1 MSNMEYYLNSGL
13 YNAEDFQDKFVLEY
27 LDENTKTV
35 LKVYKTKRNLAK
47 AIVRIGGQ
55 LELHGVRARTVKGVR
70 IVQLIPDGVAHTPGY
85 QEARS
90 CESYGYTRNAVWYH
104 GKFAERVDTTP
115 MDECKDL
122 TDEALTL
129 IASDVGRR
137 YGFTKVEASF
147 SAFKDFRVRW
157 VRTFEWMN
165 LEVTDYLK
173 RGGMEAIEAV
183 FTSIFE
189 KIQGAP
195 NIGYP
200 EPAKEYFRT
209 IRHNPNLTSEYIS
222 RNNLELKD
230 SGAVKLAMEK
240 AGVTGYTETWYT
252 PKGSM
257 NKEYNPIVSPIM
269 GIVALPKGRKVNI
282 DELAANLAY
291 SEKKLF
297 GA

>member
-1 MSNMEYYLNSGL
+1 MSDMEYYLNSGL

-85 QEARS
+85 QEAHASR
-90 CESYGYTRNAVWYH
+90 SYGYGRTAVWYH

-115 MDECKDL
+115 MDGCKDL
-122 TDEALTL
+122 TDEALTR

-137 YGFTKVEASF
+137 YGFAKVEASF
-147 SAFKDFRVRW
+147 IAFEVFKVRW
-157 VRTFEWMN
+157 TRTFEWMN
-165 LEVTDYLK
+165 LEVTDYLRK
-173 RGGMEAIEAV
+173 GGIEAIESV
-183 FTSIFE
+183 LTCIFE
-189 KIQGAP
+189 KIQGASSFD
-195 NIGYP
+195 YS
-200 EPAKEYFRT
+200 EPAKEYFKT
-209 IRHNPNLTSEYIS
+209 IRHNQDLTSEYIS
-222 RNNLELKD
+222 RNHLELKD
-230 SGAVKLAMEK
+230 SGTVKLAMEK

-252 PKGSM
+252 PKGSK
-257 NKEYNPIVSPIM
+257 NKEYDPIVSPIM
-269 GIVALPKGRKVNI
+269 GIVALPKGHKVNI
-282 DELAANLAY
+282 DELAANMAY
-291 SEKKLF
+291 GEKKLF